1 MALVTRLMQTEVVQE
16 HTLAKLIKREFND
29 CAHFLPSSS
38 VDIGFAANGVVKKL
52 GTLGHIKCTK
62 ERQFR
67 SNVKTFSKL
76 LSKKSQKNHQ
86 LTLHVSSL
94 SATKISSISVE
105 LLVKG
110 FKELLETLF
119 NPLLIFA
126 KVGDC
131 AKVQYTNLISNNKD
145 MEKMEQFDTS
155 EDRFD
160 KFNMTIFFRYTEEVE
175 EFVKLCITLSHGN
188 ARIGS
193 GFSINELFLDVN
205 MKDQSL

>member
-1 MALVTRLMQTEVVQE
+1 M
-16 HTLAKLIKREFND
+16 
-29 CAHFLPSSS
+29 
-38 VDIGFAANGVVKKL
+38 
-52 GTLGHIKCTK
+52 
-62 ERQFR
+62 
-67 SNVKTFSKL
+67 
-76 LSKKSQKNHQ
+76 
-86 LTLHVSSL
+86 
-94 SATKISSISVE
+94 
-105 LLVKG
+105 LVKG

-131 AKVQYTNLISNNKD
+131 TKVQYTNLISNNKD

>member
-38 VDIGFAANGVVKKL
+38 VDIGFAVNGVLKKL

-67 SNVKTFSKL
+67 SNVKITE
-76 LSKKSQKNHQ
+76 SQKNHQ
-86 LTLHVSSL
+86 LTLHLSSL